1 MLRVDI
7 LRKRLLRK
15 RWLEKAA
22 VCLLIFSFRLVSPCL
37 AAGPPPVITV
47 QPLDTNVI
55 YGGTATFTVSA
66 TSGTTLSYQW
76 YKDGSVILGQLLTNQ
91 TASTLIL
98 TNVGVSD
105 VGQYFVN
112 VINASGTVP
121 SRKASL
127 TLVTNGPPVANSDN
141 YSTLEDVPLI
151 VPPTAGIL
159 TNDTDFN
166 GLALTALL
174 VTNVSQGSLSLGTNG
189 GFTYTPN
196 TNFNGSDSF
205 TYRASDGYPVI
216 LEQNNSGGN
225 NKQFNDEDTGAQS
238 FRHGT
243 AGGSSYMIKQVV
255 LYLSRRSGGSG
266 NLNFSVG
273 TGKNSGAIAGSSVAI
288 SAASIANT
296 SQGSSFQTNVIV
308 YGTPLGPFTAGTT
321 YYLNLDNQTGQKVF
335 VEYPGSNTYTNGTFY
350 FNGSDQTKD
359 MRFQIYETIL
369 SNPATVT
376 LTVVPVNDPPI
387 GNNDT
392 YTTLE
397 DVPLNVPAPAI
408 LMTNTDVDGDALTA
422 LLVSN
427 VSHGNLSFNTNG
439 GFIYT
444 PATNYNGT
452 DSFTYR
458 ANDGF
463 STGNVATVTIN
474 ITPVNDPPVA
484 NNDTY
489 ITLEDVPLI
498 VPAASGILANDTDVE
513 GDPLTAVL
521 VGNVSHGVLNLNTN
535 GGFTYLSAT
544 NYNGTDSFAYQA
556 SDGFSTGNVATV
568 TINITPV
575 NDPPVANNDTY
586 ITLED
591 VPLIVPAASGIL
603 ANDTDVEGDPLTA
616 VLVGNVSHGVLNLN
630 PNGGFTYL
638 SATNY
643 NGSDSFTYRANDG
656 TTNGNL
662 ATVTINITPVYDP
675 VIAVNDSTN
684 TPEDVSVTINVLAN
698 DYNPDGLPLTIT
710 GTSTTNGTAAISG
723 TNIVFMAATNFNGT
737 VVFNYTVSDG
747 TTSSTGTVTVTVIP
761 VNDPPVANNDTYA
774 TLEDVPL
781 IVAASGILAND
792 TDVEGDPLTAVLVG
806 NVTHG
811 TLVLNTNG
819 GFTYLS
825 ATNYNGSDSFTYRA
839 NDGTT
844 NGNLATV
851 T

>member
-205 TYRASDGYPVI
+205 TYRASDGYPVV

-225 NKQFNDEDTGAQS
+225 KKQLSDGDTGAQS
-238 FRHGT
+238 FLHGT
-243 AGGSSYMIKQVV
+243 AGGANYMISKIV
-255 LYLSRRSGGSG
+255 LYLSRDNHYGNG

-273 TGKNSGAIAGSSVAI
+273 TGVNSGAIAGSPVTI
-288 SAASIANT
+288 SQASITNT
-296 SQGSSFQTNVIV
+296 SQGISFQTNVIV
-308 YGTPLGPFTAGTT
+308 YGTPLGPFAAGTT
-321 YYLNLDNQTGQKVF
+321 YYLNLDNETGKNVY
-335 VEYPGSNTYTNGTFY
+335 VEYPNTNSYANGTFY

-359 MRFQIYETIL
+359 MRFQIYETVL
-369 SNPATVT
+369 S
-376 LTVVPVNDPPI
+376 
-387 GNNDT
+387 
-392 YTTLE
+392 
-397 DVPLNVPAPAI
+397 
-408 LMTNTDVDGDALTA
+408 
-422 LLVSN
+422 
-427 VSHGNLSFNTNG
+427 
-439 GFIYT
+439 T
-444 PATNYNGT
+444 P
-452 DSFTYR
+452 
-458 ANDGF
+458 
-463 STGNVATVTIN
+463 ATVTIN

-489 ITLEDVPLI
+489 TTLEDVRLTIAAPGILANDTDVEGDVLTAQLVGNVTHGTLALNANGGFTYLSATNYNGSDSFTYRANDGTTNGNLATVTINITPVNDPPVANNDTYTTLEDVPLTI
-498 VPAASGILANDTDVE
+498 AAPGVLANDTDVE

-521 VGNVSHGVLNLNTN
+521 VGNVSHGVLNLN
-535 GGFTYLSAT
+535 A
-544 NYNGTDSFAYQA
+544 
-556 SDGFSTGNVATV
+556 
-568 TINITPV
+568 
-575 NDPPVANNDTY
+575 
-586 ITLED
+586 
-591 VPLIVPAASGIL
+591 
-603 ANDTDVEGDPLTA
+603 
-616 VLVGNVSHGVLNLN
+616 
-630 PNGGFTYL
+630 NGGFTYL

-662 ATVTINITPVYDP
+662 ATVTINITPVYD
-675 VIAVNDSTN
+675 A
-684 TPEDVSVTINVLAN
+684 
-698 DYNPDGLPLTIT
+698 
-710 GTSTTNGTAAISG
+710 
-723 TNIVFMAATNFNGT
+723 
-737 VVFNYTVSDG
+737 
-747 TTSSTGTVTVTVIP
+747 
-761 VNDPPVANNDTYA
+761 PVANNDTY
-774 TLEDVPL
+774 TTPEDVPL
-781 IVAASGILAND
+781 IIPGPGVLAND
-792 TDVEGDPLTAVLVG
+792 VDVDGNSLTAFLVSNG
-806 NVTHG
+806 SHG
-811 TLVLNTNG
+811 SVNLNADGSFSYTPG
-819 GFTYLS
+819 
-825 ATNYNGSDSFTYRA
+825 TNYNGSDSFTYVVA
-839 NDGTT
+839 DGQTI
-844 NGNLATV
+844 GNIATV
-851 T
+851 TINVTPVNDAPIAYDDSYATLENVSLTVPAAAGILTNDVDVDGDVLSAWLVVNVSHGSLNLKPDGSFTYTPNTNFCGSDTFTYLEDDGLIARNIATVTINVVNTNAPLSFDFGAMTATGFELKLSGPMVPSYIIEASTNLTDWTPISTNSGLTGNVVFTDIEATNFSQRYYRAQAR

>member
-15 RWLEKAA
+15 RWQEKAA

-37 AAGPPPVITV
+37 AACPPPVITV

-397 DVPLNVPAPAI
+397 DVPLNVPAPGI
-408 LMTNTDVDGDALTA
+408 LTNDTDVDGDALTA

-662 ATVTINITPVYDP
+662 ATVTINITPV
-675 VIAVNDSTN
+675 NDA
-684 TPEDVSVTINVLAN
+684 P
-698 DYNPDGLPLTIT
+698 
-710 GTSTTNGTAAISG
+710 
-723 TNIVFMAATNFNGT
+723 
-737 VVFNYTVSDG
+737 
-747 TTSSTGTVTVTVIP
+747 VTV
-761 VNDPPVANNDTYA
+761 ADTYT
-774 TLEDVPL
+774 TLEDVRL
-781 IVAASGILAND
+781 TVAAPGILAND

-806 NVTHG
+806 NVSHG
-811 TLVLNTNG
+811 VLNLNPNG

-825 ATNYNGSDSFTYRA
+825 ATNYNGSDAFTYRA

-844 NGNLATV
+844 NGN
-851 T
+851 

>member
-98 TNVGVSD
+98 TNAWVSD

-205 TYRASDGYPVI
+205 TYRASDGYPVV

-225 NKQFNDEDTGAQS
+225 KKQLSDGDTGAQS
-238 FRHGT
+238 FLHGT
-243 AGGSSYMIKQVV
+243 AGGANYMISKIV
-255 LYLSRRSGGSG
+255 LYLSRDNHYGNG

-273 TGKNSGAIAGSSVAI
+273 TGVNSGAIAGSPVTI
-288 SAASIANT
+288 SQASITNT
-296 SQGSSFQTNVIV
+296 SQGISFQTNVIV
-308 YGTPLGPFTAGTT
+308 YGTPLGPFAAGTT
-321 YYLNLDNQTGQKVF
+321 YYLNLDNETGKNVY
-335 VEYPGSNTYTNGTFY
+335 VEYPNTNSYANGTFY

-359 MRFQIYETIL
+359 MRFQIYETVL
-369 SNPATVT
+369 SNP
-376 LTVVPVNDPPI
+376 
-387 GNNDT
+387 
-392 YTTLE
+392 
-397 DVPLNVPAPAI
+397 
-408 LMTNTDVDGDALTA
+408 
-422 LLVSN
+422 
-427 VSHGNLSFNTNG
+427 
-439 GFIYT
+439 
-444 PATNYNGT
+444 
-452 DSFTYR
+452 
-458 ANDGF
+458 
-463 STGNVATVTIN
+463 ATVTIN

-489 ITLEDVPLI
+489 TTLEDVRLTI
-498 VPAASGILANDTDVE
+498 AAPGILANDTDVE
-513 GDPLTAVL
+513 GDVLTAQL
-521 VGNVSHGVLNLNTN
+521 VGNVTHGTLALN
-535 GGFTYLSAT
+535 A
-544 NYNGTDSFAYQA
+544 
-556 SDGFSTGNVATV
+556 
-568 TINITPV
+568 
-575 NDPPVANNDTY
+575 
-586 ITLED
+586 
-591 VPLIVPAASGIL
+591 
-603 ANDTDVEGDPLTA
+603 
-616 VLVGNVSHGVLNLN
+616 
-630 PNGGFTYL
+630 NGGFTYL

-662 ATVTINITPVYDP
+662 ATVTINITPV
-675 VIAVNDSTN
+675 
-684 TPEDVSVTINVLAN
+684 
-698 DYNPDGLPLTIT
+698 
-710 GTSTTNGTAAISG
+710 
-723 TNIVFMAATNFNGT
+723 
-737 VVFNYTVSDG
+737 
-747 TTSSTGTVTVTVIP
+747 
-761 VNDPPVANNDTYA
+761 NDPPVANNDTYT
-774 TLEDVPL
+774 TLEDVQLTIP
-781 IVAASGILAND
+781 VAGVLAND
-792 TDVEGDPLTAVLVG
+792 TDVEGDAMTARLLN
-806 NVTHG
+806 NVTNG
-811 TLVLNTNG
+811 TLNLNTNG
-819 GFTYLS
+819 SFTYNPN
-825 ATNYNGSDSFTYRA
+825 TNYNGTDSFTYRA
-839 NDGTT
+839 ESPATILQQNTNTSGGSTVNVTLGQMGAQSFINGIDGGPGYTTSKVILRLSRSLTAPNTNLNFSIGTGINSGPIAGSSVSIAPSSITNITSGLSFQTYEIAFGTPVGPLTAGTT
-844 NGNLATV
+844 YYLT
-851 T
+851 